1 MDTAPGAP
9 PQTAGVVIIGDEIL
23 SGKFVEENAA
33 YLIKELR
40 ALGVAL
46 RRVVIVPDV
55 VEDIADAVADAA
67 RRYDHVFT
75 SGGVGPTHD
84 DLTMEGIACAFGVPV
99 VRDPELE
106 RLLRAF
112 YGARL
117 EERNLRMAEVP
128 EGAHF
133 VPADHPSW
141 PVTAFRNVYILPGV
155 PVIFRRKFDAM
166 KERFRQATVAH
177 VKRVYCMAEEGAI
190 AAHLDAVVAEFPD
203 VDVGSYPRFEAVDYR
218 LIVTLE
224 ARHEAAAWAA
234 CAALLAALPAGV
246 VVRVE

>member
-1 MDTAPGAP
+1 VSAP
-9 PQTAGVVIIGDEIL
+9 PPRAETAAAVVIGDEIL
-23 SGKFVEENAA
+23 SGKFAEENAA
-33 YLIKELR
+33 YLIRELR

-46 RRVVIVPDV
+46 RRVAYIPDA
-55 VEDIADAVADAA
+55 VEDIAEVVGELA

-84 DLTMEGIACAFGVPV
+84 DVTMEGIARAFGVRV
-99 VRDPELE
+99 VRDPGLE
-106 RLLRAF
+106 AMLRKY

-155 PVIFRRKFDAM
+155 PMIFRRKLDAI

-177 VKRVYCMAEEGAI
+177 VRRIYCMAEEGAI
-190 AAHLDAVVAEFPD
+190 AGYLDAVVAEFPGLS
-203 VDVGSYPRFEAVDYR
+203 VGSYPRFEAQDYR
-218 LIVTLE
+218 VIVTLE
-224 ARHEAAAWAA
+224 SRDEGVARAA
-234 CAALLAALPAGV
+234 CEALASRLPAGV
-246 VVRVE
+246 VVRTE